1 MTTLAT
7 VAFAFAMLSAIGIV
21 VLFVVATAAADAE
34 EVLPHA
40 KQCAWCKK
48 YGNENDE
55 WLAENGALT
64 SHGICEDCRRKAI
77 DEVV

>member
-34 EVLPHA
+34 DVLPHA
-40 KQCAWCKK
+40 KQCAWCRK

-55 WLAENGALT
+55 WLAKNGALT
-64 SHGICEDCRRKAI
+64 SHGIC
-77 DEVV
+77 DECMEKVLDDLR